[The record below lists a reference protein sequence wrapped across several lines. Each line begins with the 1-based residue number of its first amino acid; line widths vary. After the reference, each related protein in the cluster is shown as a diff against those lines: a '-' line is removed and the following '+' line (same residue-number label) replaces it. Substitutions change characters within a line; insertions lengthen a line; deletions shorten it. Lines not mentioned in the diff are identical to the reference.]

1 MTEKQGKKMAGNVQD
16 AGMTRRFI
24 AYLIDWYVGALATAL
39 PISMVAMKLYG
50 TVKNQQIM
58 EFAAPMG
65 MVAGAMGLLCA
76 VLYYWVVPAAVWK
89 GQTLGKRWLHIKI
102 VGADG
107 GEATPGML
115 ARRQLLGIIVVEGSL
130 VSASTIWHQMATMAT
145 GINLV
150 TPLMY
155 AGIAVSLVSAIM
167 VLFGGHRAIHDYLGG
182 SRVIFLGRPEDK

>member
-76 VLYYWVVPAAVWK
+76 VLYYWVVPAVVWK

-115 ARRQLLGIIVVEGSL
+115 ARRQLLGIVVVEGSL
-130 VSASTIWHQMATMAT
+130 VSASTIWHQMFTIAT
-145 GINLV
+145 GINV
-150 TPLMY
+150 VNVLMY
-155 AGIAVSLVSAIM
+155 AGMAVSLVSV
-167 VLFGGHRAIHDYLGG
+167 VLVLAGRHRAIHDRIGG
-182 SRVIFLGRPEDK
+182 TAVASCK

>member
-1 MTEKQGKKMAGNVQD
+1 MAGRQGKNTREIQD
-16 AGMTRRFI
+16 AGVTRRFI
-24 AYLIDWYVGALATAL
+24 AYLVDWYIGALATAL

-58 EFAAPMG
+58 EFTAPMG
-65 MVAGAMGLLCA
+65 MAAGAMGLLCA
-76 VLYYWVVPAAVWK
+76 VLYYWAVPCVIWK
-89 GQTLGKRWLHIKI
+89 GQTVGKRWLRLKI

-107 GEATPGML
+107 KEATPGML
-115 ARRQLLGIIVVEGSL
+115 ARRQILGIIVVEGSL

-145 GINLV
+145 GFNLV

-155 AGIAVSLVSAIM
+155 AGMAVSLVSAVL

-182 SRVIFLGRPEDK
+182 SRVIFLEQPENK